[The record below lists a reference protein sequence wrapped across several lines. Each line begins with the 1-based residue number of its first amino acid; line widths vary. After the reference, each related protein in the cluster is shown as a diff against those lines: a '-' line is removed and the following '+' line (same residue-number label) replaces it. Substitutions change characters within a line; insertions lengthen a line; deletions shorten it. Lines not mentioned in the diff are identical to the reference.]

1 MKLSLSLLFLVHTQG
16 ITTSFPKCCLGVLLF
31 EVIMTTSQ
39 AGDLVTVKDR
49 PRISQGLGDW
59 IGVVRQIYNICHG
72 WI

>member
-1 MKLSLSLLFLVHTQG
+1 MKLSLSLLLLVHTQG
-16 ITTSFPKCCLGVLLF
+16 ITTSFPGVLLF